1 MTVSA
6 NVVSVHCR
14 PDSSQGNSIPGLAAC
29 SLCAGRKSNQLAKAG
44 SASVTNHTITYTYA
58 SLQSMRKHLVMCR
71 RKIIPIPTLSNIDRI
86 ELTRTEYSKPPQLS
100 EGYCL
105 PVQNQRAYACLRIRT
120 LTHDVL
126 RNSALLSHAIQ

>member
-6 NVVSVHCR
+6 NVVYVHCL
-14 PDSSQGNSIPGLAAC
+14 PDSSQDNSITGLAAC
-29 SLCAGRKSNQLAKAG
+29 SLCAGKKSNQLAKAG
-44 SASVTNHTITYTYA
+44 STSVTNHTITYTYA

-71 RKIIPIPTLSNIDRI
+71 RKITSISTLSNIDRI

-105 PVQNQRAYACLRIRT
+105 PVQNQRACWCLRT
-120 LTHDVL
+120 LTHDAL